1 MTSSQT
7 KFGKNL
13 ALYSLYSHTM
23 RIFFFF
29 FFGVGLNS
37 NIMGPMGKESLIKE
51 FKKTQ
56 IKGKTS
62 CMYGLEELILLKLRL
77 PRWC

>member
-7 KFGKNL
+7 KFSKKL
-13 ALYSLYSHTM
+13 ALYSHTM

-29 FFGVGLNS
+29 FFGVRLNS
-37 NIMGPMGKESLIKE
+37 NIMGPMGNKSLMKE

-62 CMYGLEELILLKLRL
+62 
-77 PRWC
+77 